1 LDGRISDFGYFF
13 EGDQFMNKIVYLIL
27 TTVIAVLFAGCTPPA
42 ANTNTANINSNANSK
57 PAAAP
62 PTVAALKELETK
74 AFEAWKNHDGK
85 FFEGFLDEK
94 FQMGGM
100 GQTIDKAA
108 AVKMMSESKCVVNS
122 YAISDEKMIPIGT
135 DNAVIISKFTVD
147 ATCDG
152 KKEPSPV
159 IAASVYTCSGDAWK
173 GVYHN
178 EVAIVDPKAA
188 TSAPKLPE
196 MKRPPNSNTA
206 SNSIGSSAS
215 NSNASNSSNS
225 NMSNTSPSTRS
236 DMTAAWH
243 ELEKKG
249 WESWRTKD
257 AKWYE
262 DNLAS
267 NVVFVDLFG
276 QLTATKAD
284 IVKMWTTENK
294 CEIRSTSVT
303 EPSSI
308 SLGKDAGI
316 FMYKG
321 SADGTCEGMTIKP
334 LYGTTVVVN
343 EGGTW
348 KAAFI
353 IENPI

>member
-1 LDGRISDFGYFF
+1 
-13 EGDQFMNKIVYLIL
+13 MNKIVYLIL
-27 TTVIAVLFAGCTPPA
+27 TTVIAALLAGCTPPA
-42 ANTNTANINSNANSK
+42 ANTNTANVNSNANAK

-100 GQTIDKAA
+100 GQKIDKAA
-108 AVKMMSESKCVVNS
+108 TVKMMSESKCVVNS
-122 YAISDEKMIPIGT
+122 YSLSDEKMVPVGA
-135 DNAVIISKFTVD
+135 DNAVIVQKLTVD

-152 KKEPSPV
+152 EKQPSPV
-159 IAASVYTCSGDAWK
+159 ISASIYTRSGDAWK

-178 EVAIVDPKAA
+178 EVPIVDPKAA
-188 TSAPKLPE
+188 PATAPK
-196 MKRPPNSNTA
+196 PPVVKEVKPANSSTM
-206 SNSIGSSAS
+206 SAVNS
-215 NSNASNSSNS
+215 NSNSALNTANTTTNSNSS
-225 NMSNTSPSTRS
+225 TSANATASSPG
-236 DMTAAWH
+236 DMTSAWY
-243 ELEKKG
+243 ELEKNG

-267 NVVFVDLFG
+267 NMVFVDLFG
-276 QLTATKAD
+276 TVIPNKSDVVKA
-284 IVKMWTTENK
+284 WTTDNK
-294 CEIRSTSVT
+294 CEIKSTSVT

-321 SADGTCEGMTIKP
+321 SADGTCEGMPIKP

-343 EGGTW
+343 EGGIW

-353 IENPI
+353 IENPV